1 MMSKQNTIEW
11 LEKVLKSGL
20 TYEQEQLFQSAFEQA
35 KEMEMQKS
43 TIQGYNRKAVF
54 AELTEFDYLAK
65 PNDYIEVCEWHNG
78 EGFDVEV
85 SGNVMPDSR
94 FQLTW
99 GQYKAMKALIKEL
112 EGNNE
117 D

>member
-1 MMSKQNTIEW
+1 MSKQNTIEW

-35 KEMEMQKS
+35 KEMEEQRKNS
-43 TIQGYNRKAVF
+43 TKVYNRKAVF
-54 AELTEFDYLAK
+54 TELADFDPLAG
-65 PNDYIEVCEWHNG
+65 PHDYIEVCEWHNG

-85 SGNVMPDSR
+85 SSNPGSR

-99 GQYKAMKALIKEL
+99 GQWDALNKLMTKLLHDHE
-112 EGNNE
+112 
-117 D
+117 

>member
-1 MMSKQNTIEW
+1 MSKQKTIEW

-35 KEMEMQKS
+35 KEMDMQKS

-54 AELTEFDYLAK
+54 AELTEFDHLAK
-65 PNDYIEVCEWHNG
+65 PDDYIEVCEWHNG

-85 SGNVMPDSR
+85 SSNPGSR

-99 GQYKAMKALIKEL
+99 GQWDALNKLMTKLLHDHE
-112 EGNNE
+112 
-117 D
+117 

>member
-1 MMSKQNTIEW
+1 MNKNTIEW

-35 KEMEMQKS
+35 KEMEMQMS
-43 TIQGYNRKAVF
+43 TIRGYNRKAVF
-54 AELTEFDYLAK
+54 AELTEFDHLAK
-65 PNDYIEVCEWHNG
+65 PDDYIEVCEWHNG

-85 SGNVMPDSR
+85 SSNPGSR

-99 GQYKAMKALIKEL
+99 GQWDALNKLMTKLLHDHE
-112 EGNNE
+112 
-117 D
+117 

>member
-1 MMSKQNTIEW
+1 MSKQNTIEW
-11 LEKVLKSGL
+11 LEKVLKNGL

-54 AELTEFDYLAK
+54 AELTEFDHLAK
-65 PNDYIEVCEWHNG
+65 PDDYMEVCEWHNG

-85 SGNVMPDSR
+85 SGNIDSR

-99 GQYKAMKALIKEL
+99 GQYEAMKALIKTL

-117 D
+117 

>member
-1 MMSKQNTIEW
+1 MSKQAAVEW
-11 LEKVLKSGL
+11 LKEQYYESEGKL
-20 TYEQEQLFQSAFEQA
+20 TRHDFEQA
-35 KEMEMQKS
+35 KQMEMQKS
-43 TIQGYNRKAVF
+43 TIQGYNRKAIF

-99 GQYKAMKALIKEL
+99 GQYEAMKALIKEL

>member
-1 MMSKQNTIEW
+1 MSKQAAVEW
-11 LEKVLKSGL
+11 LKEQYYESEGKL
-20 TYEQEQLFQSAFEQA
+20 TRHDFEQA
-35 KEMEMQKS
+35 KQMEMQKS
-43 TIQGYNRKAVF
+43 TIQGYNRKAIF

-85 SGNVMPDSR
+85 SSNPGSR

-99 GQYKAMKALIKEL
+99 GQWDALNKLMTKLLHDHE
-112 EGNNE
+112 
-117 D
+117 

>member
-1 MMSKQNTIEW
+1 MSEQSTVTW
-11 LEKVLKSGL
+11 LE
-20 TYEQEQLFQSAFEQA
+20 EQLTNKWMKGHLSPIAIKSLINQA
-35 KEMEMQKS
+35 KEMEKMQKS

-54 AELTEFDYLAK
+54 TELTEFDHLAK
-65 PNDYIEVCEWHNG
+65 PGDYMEVCEWHNG

-85 SGNVMPDSR
+85 SGNIDSR

-99 GQYKAMKALIKEL
+99 GQDKAMKALIKTL

-117 D
+117 

>member
-1 MMSKQNTIEW
+1 MSEQSTVTW
-11 LEKVLKSGL
+11 LE
-20 TYEQEQLFQSAFEQA
+20 EQLTNKWMKGHLSPIAIKSLINQA
-35 KEMEMQKS
+35 KEMEKMQKS

-54 AELTEFDYLAK
+54 TELTEFDHLAK
-65 PNDYIEVCEWHNG
+65 PDDYIEVCEWHNG

-85 SGNVMPDSR
+85 SGNMDSR

-99 GQYKAMKALIKEL
+99 GQYEAMKALIKTL

-117 D
+117 